1 MFWLAC
7 NVDDF
12 WNFEGP
18 FNSLAEV
25 LKAKQ
30 DCIQRYTYDVTPYKQ
45 LNMFIPKL
53 KEIKILKEYD
63 KEEAEWVKDDNG
75 NWYLERSVDD
85 EY

>member
-45 LNMFIPKL
+45 YPNSKRFFRVNNVYRQTTYRVYQVSWNQQVRFM
-53 KEIKILKEYD
+53 
-63 KEEAEWVKDDNG
+63 
-75 NWYLERSVDD
+75 
-85 EY
+85 